1 MDDGDPLT
9 KGLKGP
15 LATQDFS
22 PSGFTSTRLRSQV
35 WRLQT
40 FPLLVAGRVSS
51 RPQNAGGAA
60 QRDHGTRTQSG

>member
-22 PSGFTSTRLRSQV
+22 PSGFASTRLRSQV

-40 FPLLVAGRVSS
+40 FLLLVAG
-51 RPQNAGGAA
+51 
-60 QRDHGTRTQSG
+60 HGCELTPSEHGRGRTA